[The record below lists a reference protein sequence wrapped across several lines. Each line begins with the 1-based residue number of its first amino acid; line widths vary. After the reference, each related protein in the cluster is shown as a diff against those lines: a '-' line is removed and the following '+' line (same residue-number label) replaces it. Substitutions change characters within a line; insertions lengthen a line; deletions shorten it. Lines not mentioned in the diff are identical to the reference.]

1 MEIVIASLWIWSGL
15 IWNADRTNNFHCYT
29 STLAALITTLVVLL

>member
-15 IWNADRTNNFHCYT
+15 ICNSNTNTGFFCIASILT
-29 STLAALITTLVVLL
+29 ALVTTLVVLL